1 MCKKKKTVDA
11 AYLIGLGK
19 STKKIKRSNR
29 LLPAPLLAAAAASAR
44 VDDYSPTIIP
54 SWSHFSS

>member
-1 MCKKKKTVDA
+1 MSKIGA